1 MNTEN
6 NININNVLNVND
18 VQIACSEVSGNAL
31 SKSISDP
38 EKEKQFSPFSVGGI
52 HTIQSHLVYSIT
64 KPRKIKTGIPELSN
78 AIGGGYPVGGLTVI
92 GGVPNVGKTT
102 IAVQSAVKMSKEGV
116 PSVFL
121 SLDMSGY
128 EIIDKVYSQLSY
140 QEYGLISYSLQD
152 ISKKKFVVNNEENLN
167 LLKKVSEVCRYFTV
181 VDMYDKEKIAEI
193 IGVLHAEEDMFNK
206 IVWLLELYT
215 NIYKHPVIF
224 IDNLQQLSGYSGAD
238 GKAGVDKSIN
248 FLKEVARKYEV
259 PIVLIS
265 TMGRASYD
273 KTIELSSF
281 KESGNIDYAVS
292 CAVGLEPK
300 FITDNDTAMDI
311 DTFRTNP
318 KRDITIKC
326 VKSRDSG
333 FEKKYITL
341 NAPYCTFEPYDE
353 SRPNNA
359 SAKRKGNF
367 PDFVDSVHRK
377 VS

>member
-1 MNTEN
+1 MANDNT
-6 NININNVLNVND
+6 ILNVND
-18 VQIACSEVSGNAL
+18 IQIACTEVSGNAL
-31 SKSISDP
+31 SQSISDL
-38 EKEKQFSPFSVGGI
+38 EKEKEYAPFSVGGI
-52 HTIQSHLVYSIT
+52 HTIQNHLMYSIS

-78 AIGGGYPVGGLTVI
+78 AIGGGYPISGLTVI

-102 IAVQSAVKMSKEGV
+102 IAVQSAVNMSRKGY

-121 SLDMSGY
+121 SLDMNGY
-128 EIIDKVYSQLSY
+128 EINDKVYSQISY
-140 QEYGLISYSLQD
+140 QEYGLSGYTLQD
-152 ISKKKFVVNNEENLN
+152 ISNQKFAKNNDNNLN
-167 LLKKVSEVCRYFTV
+167 LLKKVAEVCRYFYV
-181 VDMYDKEKIAEI
+181 IDMLDNDMIAKL
-193 IGVLHAEEDMFNK
+193 IGVLHTQEDMFNK
-206 IVWLLELYT
+206 IVWLVELYS
-215 NIYKHPVIF
+215 NIFKNPTIF
-224 IDNLQQLSGYSGAD
+224 IDNLQQLAAYSGAD
-238 GKAGVDKSIN
+238 GKTGVDKTVN

-292 CAVGLEPK
+292 CAIGLEPK
-300 FITDNDTAMDI
+300 FITDNDTTMDI

-353 SRPNNA
+353 NNPNNT
-359 SAKRKGNF
+359 SATRKKRNVTFMDDIKG
-367 PDFVDSVHRK
+367 K

>member
-193 IGVLHAEEDMFNK
+193 IGVLHAEEVEMSRN
-206 IVWLLELYT
+206 V
-215 NIYKHPVIF
+215 
-224 IDNLQQLSGYSGAD
+224 Q
-238 GKAGVDKSIN
+238 
-248 FLKEVARKYEV
+248 
-259 PIVLIS
+259 
-265 TMGRASYD
+265 
-273 KTIELSSF
+273 
-281 KESGNIDYAVS
+281 SGNTQNLKSTVIQRSFPKWSVAERRKTAAASDQAAC
-292 CAVGLEPK
+292 CACAHSRYFTGGSPSGL
-300 FITDNDTAMDI
+300 
-311 DTFRTNP
+311 R
-318 KRDITIKC
+318 
-326 VKSRDSG
+326 V
-333 FEKKYITL
+333 
-341 NAPYCTFEPYDE
+341 
-353 SRPNNA
+353 
-359 SAKRKGNF
+359 
-367 PDFVDSVHRK
+367 
-377 VS
+377 